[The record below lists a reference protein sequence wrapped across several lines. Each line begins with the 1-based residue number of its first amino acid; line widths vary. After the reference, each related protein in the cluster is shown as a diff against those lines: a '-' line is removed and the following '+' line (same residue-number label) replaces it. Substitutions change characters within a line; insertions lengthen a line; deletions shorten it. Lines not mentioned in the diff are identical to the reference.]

1 MWQALTDVGHQM
13 RTLDPSQTVKAVM
26 DTWTLQMGYPVVK
39 VERSYLSDQA
49 ERVFISQERFL
60 LTKDNSIQDDHLY
73 R

>member
-60 LTKDNSIQDDHLY
+60 LTQDNSIQDDHLY

>member
-49 ERVFISQERFL
+49 ETVFISQERFL
-60 LTKDNSIQDDHLY
+60 LTQDNSIQDDHLY

>member
-13 RTLDPSQTVKAVM
+13 RTLDPSQTVKDVM

-49 ERVFISQERFL
+49 ETVFISQERFL